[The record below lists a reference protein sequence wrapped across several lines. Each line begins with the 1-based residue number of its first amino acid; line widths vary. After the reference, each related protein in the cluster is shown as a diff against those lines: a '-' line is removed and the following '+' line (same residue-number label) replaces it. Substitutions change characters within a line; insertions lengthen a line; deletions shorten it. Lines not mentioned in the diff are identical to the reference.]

1 MKLTDTSQIATITI
15 QDTLISIPVNKS
27 IKYRR

>member
-1 MKLTDTSQIATITI
+1 MKLTDTSQIDAITI